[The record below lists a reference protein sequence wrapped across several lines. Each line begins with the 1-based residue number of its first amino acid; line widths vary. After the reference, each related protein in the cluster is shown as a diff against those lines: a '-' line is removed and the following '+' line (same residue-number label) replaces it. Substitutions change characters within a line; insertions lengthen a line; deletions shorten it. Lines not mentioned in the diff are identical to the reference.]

1 MQKSCAWQM
10 SWYQANRS
18 FSIFQPHCTYTKLHS
33 FNHSTILCRLS
44 MPCHVPLPRSIA
56 ARCANPAPPA
66 VRPPRR
72 RCCRRP
78 PRSSP
83 THRHPTTVCPRQ
95 RNDGEQA
102 STFNEFHTLSTFNW
116 AIAKKFADFFRI
128 ISLRFKAVD
137 VSMSQCESMSG
148 LQIF

>member
-1 MQKSCAWQM
+1 
-10 SWYQANRS
+10 
-18 FSIFQPHCTYTKLHS
+18 
-33 FNHSTILCRLS
+33 

-83 THRHPTTVCPRQ
+83 THRHFPTTVCPRQ
-95 RNDGEQA
+95 RTTMECKLQ
-102 STFNEFHTLSTFNW
+102 LSTSF
-116 AIAKKFADFFRI
+116 IPFQLSTEQLRK
-128 ISLRFKAVD
+128 SLQTFSVSFHFGSKL
-137 VSMSQCESMSG
+137 SMSQCLNVSQCPASRYSKPSAILRMPAVLTIRTKPKLFPICVRTCRNLSKTS
-148 LQIF
+148 